1 MENQT
6 VKVSFRFLKLNRMQ
20 AYTLKKEIRG
30 AQFYQVDDQ
39 DSFVGLVPLEEP
51 LFDELND
58 FFIRQQIGFDEC
70 DILVQ
75 AIIENKDM
83 SIENQE
89 ASIERQDASIE
100 SNSTEITVPHVVNKM
115 LKYIDCQLTYA
126 ISGS

>member
-30 AQFYQVDDQ
+30 AQFYQVDEQ
-39 DSFVGLVPLEEP
+39 ECFVGLVPLEEP

-58 FFIRQQIGFDEC
+58 YFIRQQIGFDEC

-75 AIIENKDM
+75 AIIENRDTCF
-83 SIENQE
+83 ENQN
-89 ASIERQDASIE
+89 AIIERQDASSE
-100 SNSTEITVPHVVNKM
+100 SKSTEIIVPHVVNKM

-126 ISGS
+126 ISVN

>member
-1 MENQT
+1 
-6 VKVSFRFLKLNRMQ
+6 MQ

-58 FFIRQQIGFDEC
+58 YFIRQQIGYDEC
-70 DILVQ
+70 DILVE
-75 AIIENKDM
+75 AIIENKDT
-83 SIENQE
+83 SIKN
-89 ASIERQDASIE
+89 QDASIE
-100 SNSTEITVPHVVNKM
+100 SKSTEITVPHVVNKM

-126 ISGS
+126 VSGS

>member
-1 MENQT
+1 MKNQS

-30 AQFYQVDDQ
+30 AQFYQDDEQ
-39 DSFVGLVPLEEP
+39 NKFVGLVPLEES

-58 FFIRQQIGFDEC
+58 YFIRQQIGFDEC
-70 DILVQ
+70 DILVK
-75 AIIENKDM
+75 AIIENRDACIK
-83 SIENQE
+83 N
-89 ASIERQDASIE
+89 QDASIE
-100 SNSTEITVPHVVNKM
+100 GKRTEITVPYVVNKM